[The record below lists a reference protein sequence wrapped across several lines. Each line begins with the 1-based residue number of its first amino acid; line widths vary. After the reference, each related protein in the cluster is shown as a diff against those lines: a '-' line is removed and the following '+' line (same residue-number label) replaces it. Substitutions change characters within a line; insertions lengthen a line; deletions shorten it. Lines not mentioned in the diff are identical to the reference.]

1 MRMLLII
8 RLPTETFSAAVR
20 DGTAGSKTR
29 AILDEVRPEAVYF
42 TETNGERTVIMVVEL
57 EKPSRVPALAE
68 PWFLTFNADV
78 EFHVVMGSDELQ
90 EGGLDK
96 LGEKWA

>member
-1 MRMLLII
+1 MLLII
-8 RLPTETFSAAVR
+8 RLPTETFNAAVR
-20 DGTAGSKTR
+20 DGTAGSKTK

-42 TETNGERTVIMVVEL
+42 TETNGERTVIMIVEL

-78 EFHVVMGSDELQ
+78 EFHVVMGPDELQ
-90 EGGLDK
+90 AGGLDK
-96 LGEKWA
+96 LGKKWA